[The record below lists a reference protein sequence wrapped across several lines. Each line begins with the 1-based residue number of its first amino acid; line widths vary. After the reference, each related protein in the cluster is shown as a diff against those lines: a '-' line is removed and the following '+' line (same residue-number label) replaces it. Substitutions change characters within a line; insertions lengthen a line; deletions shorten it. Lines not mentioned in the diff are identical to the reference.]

1 MSELDTK
8 ASASADDSDVPVAMR
23 KVYGRLQRWRD
34 QRKGRER
41 IPRGIWSAAGKL
53 AREHGINQV
62 SRVLHLEFN
71 QLKRA
76 AEAAEGKSGGQ
87 AKQRVAPGFVELIGS
102 QVSAGRECVLELEGS
117 RGKLRIELR
126 GAATAEVA
134 GVSRALW
141 EMLC

>member
-8 ASASADDSDVPVAMR
+8 SSVIGDDSDVPVAMR

-53 AREHGINQV
+53 AREHGVNQV

-71 QLKRA
+71 QLKQA
-76 AEAAEGKSGGQ
+76 AEAAGEKSGNT
-87 AKQRVAPGFVELIGS
+87 KQRVTPGFVELIGS
-102 QVSAGRECVLELEGS
+102 RVSDNRECVLELASS

-134 GVSRALW
+134 GISRALW
-141 EMLC
+141 EIIS